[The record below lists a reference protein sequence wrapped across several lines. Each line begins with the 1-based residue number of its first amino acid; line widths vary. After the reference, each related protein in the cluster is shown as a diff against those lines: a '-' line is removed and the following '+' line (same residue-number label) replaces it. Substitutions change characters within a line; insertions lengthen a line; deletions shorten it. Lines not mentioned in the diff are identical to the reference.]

1 MHASAWCC
9 HPCAVA
15 AQRSKC
21 HCHLQGDSPEAAS
34 QQLGG
39 TQTVQLR
46 SLRTAPA
53 AAKQPKQQQRAQ
65 APQRLVVTHRSRA
78 AAGTGPSKEARPGR
92 SGEARPEPS
101 AEMKPMVEAQ
111 PGPSREATVRAP
123 APAMTDPA
131 PPAGG
136 NNDRSAAA
144 SVGTGTPAG
153 QTAGPREGGGT
164 QGQAAEPQ
172 QIEVHPHCCV
182 APRWGVWCMSSGA
195 DTRHPLTAHQGTGS
209 VMEAALASWSVDG
222 SGLVSTVSILETG

>member
-1 MHASAWCC
+1 M
-9 HPCAVA
+9 
-15 AQRSKC
+15 
-21 HCHLQGDSPEAAS
+21 
-34 QQLGG
+34 
-39 TQTVQLR
+39 QLR

-92 SGEARPEPS
+92 SKEARPGRSGEARPEPS

-111 PGPSREATVRAP
+111 PGPSREAAVRAP

-136 NNDRSAAA
+136 NTDRSAAE
-144 SVGTGTPAG
+144 SVGTGTPALK
-153 QTAGPREGGGT
+153 TAGPREGGGM

-172 QIEVHPHCCV
+172 QTEVHPQLLCAPQVGCV
-182 APRWGVWCMSSGA
+182 MHVLGRRHQTPTHSAPGHRQCNGGCTGILVGGWKWPGIDSLISGEGVRSSGA
-195 DTRHPLTAHQGTGS
+195 
-209 VMEAALASWSVDG
+209 V
-222 SGLVSTVSILETG
+222 